1 MSLRICIDSILQNP
15 GKSMGWR
22 RNTMNSEWL
31 MSRPPPKHI
40 SIQIQLVASSF
51 GCNQP
56 VKKSSCCDASS
67 IRFQCVCD
75 FTCTAWDK
83 PCNWCYTCPEELGY
97 INQIRAKTNKLPI
110 FGLPYRNHTECLN
123 INILT
128 HQQTNCCNYFCQA
141 NIKDVCF

>member
-1 MSLRICIDSILQNP
+1 MCAKTVFLSFLLLSI
-15 GKSMGWR
+15 SF
-22 RNTMNSEWL
+22 
-31 MSRPPPKHI
+31 
-40 SIQIQLVASSF
+40 QIQLAASSF

-56 VKKSSCCDASS
+56 VSSSDKCDASS

-75 FTCTAWDK
+75 FTCSAWDK
-83 PCNWCYTCPEELGY
+83 PCNWCYTCPAELGY

-128 HQQTNCCNYFCQA
+128 HNNKNCCNYFCEA